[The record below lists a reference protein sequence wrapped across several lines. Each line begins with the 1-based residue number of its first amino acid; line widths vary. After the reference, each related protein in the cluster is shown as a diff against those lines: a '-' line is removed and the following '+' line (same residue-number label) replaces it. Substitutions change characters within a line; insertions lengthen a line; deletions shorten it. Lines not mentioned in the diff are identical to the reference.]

1 MPWLLPV
8 IIEITQVVEVH
19 VLLHDILYSPGTL
32 T

>member
-8 IIEITQVVEVH
+8 IIEITHVVEVQ